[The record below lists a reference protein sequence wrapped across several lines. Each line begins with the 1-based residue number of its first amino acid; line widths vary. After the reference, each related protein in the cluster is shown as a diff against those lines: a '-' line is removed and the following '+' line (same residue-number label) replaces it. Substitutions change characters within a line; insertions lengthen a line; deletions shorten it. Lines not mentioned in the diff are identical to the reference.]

1 MISTELLS
9 KAVYER
15 MHAEQQA
22 FRKELLAMK
31 PEDILDQAYV
41 YAVREDILCAMENT
55 ELSMRQAYALLA
67 TETPLAQV
75 YKTYL
80 GKDTDYMEH
89 IYDSL
94 EDFSSDMA
102 KLHQESREFPVYRH
116 TFDYAV
122 AHGEEKQYRDSFH
135 ANVACKGAIEKAIS
149 QHYKNNC
156 MDALASQQVVH
167 EFGFDRTLYVL
178 ANTIQLKDWDGRFSQ
193 DNKAWARSI
202 QIAGGDEGI
211 AQAPDEA
218 GGSAGDQRCG
228 GGGTGGEPCQF
239 HRHLRHGQGHGPP
252 GQGGQYCLC
261 GIGGLRLRRPHGLHR
276 RVRPGNAGADDRR
289 QTGGRRF
296 CCGCGA
302 VCHEGEESV
311 VYCSDNSIFVG
322 RGIPDAPVI
331 L

>member
-9 KAVYER
+9 KAVYDK
-15 MHAEQQA
+15 MFAEQQE
-22 FRKELLAMK
+22 FRKSLLGME
-31 PEDILDQAYV
+31 PQDILDQAYV

-80 GKDTDYMEH
+80 SKDTDYMEH

-94 EDFSSDMA
+94 EDFSNNMA
-102 KLHQESREFPVYRH
+102 KLHKDTREFPVYRH

-135 ANVACKGAIEKAIS
+135 ANVACKGAIEKAIA
-149 QHYKNNC
+149 QHYANNC

-193 DNKAWARSI
+193 DNKAWACTI
-202 QIAGGDEGI
+202 QVAGGDEGI
-211 AQAPDEA
+211 RDHRWKFVVDKSHPGLTDMFTTMVRHDQEMDRQERASVREKLKAPPAVASPKHSAKHNAQE
-218 GGSAGDQRCG
+218 R
-228 GGGTGGEPCQF
+228 
-239 HRHLRHGQGHGPP
+239 
-252 GQGGQYCLC
+252 
-261 GIGGLRLRRPHGLHR
+261 
-276 RVRPGNAGADDRR
+276 
-289 QTGGRRF
+289 
-296 CCGCGA
+296 
-302 VCHEGEESV
+302 
-311 VYCSDNSIFVG
+311 
-322 RGIPDAPVI
+322 
-331 L
+331 

>member
-31 PEDILDQAYV
+31 PEDILDQAYM

-55 ELSMRQAYALLA
+55 ELSMRQAYALLV

-116 TFDYAV
+116 TFDYAI

-149 QHYKNNC
+149 QHYANNC

-193 DNKAWARSI
+193 DNKAWARSV

-211 AQAPDEA
+211 RDHRWKFVVDKSHSGLTDMFTAMVRHDQELDRKQRASILEMLKKQPQKNSPNN
-218 GGSAGDQRCG
+218 SAN
-228 GGGTGGEPCQF
+228 F
-239 HRHLRHGQGHGPP
+239 SKGQE
-252 GQGGQYCLC
+252 
-261 GIGGLRLRRPHGLHR
+261 R
-276 RVRPGNAGADDRR
+276 
-289 QTGGRRF
+289 
-296 CCGCGA
+296 
-302 VCHEGEESV
+302 
-311 VYCSDNSIFVG
+311 
-322 RGIPDAPVI
+322 
-331 L
+331 